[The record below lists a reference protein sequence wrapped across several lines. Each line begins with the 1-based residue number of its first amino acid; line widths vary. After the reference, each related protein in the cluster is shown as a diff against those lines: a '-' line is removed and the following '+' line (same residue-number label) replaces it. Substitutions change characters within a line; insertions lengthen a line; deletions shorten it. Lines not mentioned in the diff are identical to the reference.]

1 VEELKIMK
9 TNANPENVIKAVK
22 TVSKNL
28 YGGNVIFR
36 KEPYNITKNVVN
48 FTLKTKDANKPGSIT
63 TSNGQKHPKAN
74 WEVHLNVAKEIFRL
88 EPKAN
93 IYIDTIAGR
102 LHNDNI
108 PAEKTV
114 ISGSKEKF
122 IEALKYVLEN
132 KEMLEEVLEKEV
144 SN

>member
-1 VEELKIMK
+1 MK

-36 KEPYNITKNVVN
+36 KEPHNITKNVVS
-48 FTLKTKDANKPGSIT
+48 FTLKTKNAEKPGSIT

-74 WEVHLNVAKEIFRL
+74 WEVHLNVAKEIFKL
-88 EPKAN
+88 EPKSN

-108 PAEKTV
+108 PAEQTV
-114 ISGSKEKF
+114 TSDAKEKF
-122 IEALKYVLEN
+122 KEALKYVLEH
-132 KEMLEEVLEKEV
+132 KEMLEKMLETEV